1 MESTV
6 VIATFLKPFAA
17 FALIYLVASPIK
29 RLVQRRMQGGRLK
42 DLLLFELDRK
52 KAAKT
57 RH

>member
-6 VIATFLKPFAA
+6 VLATLFKPFAA

-29 RLVQRRMQGGRLK
+29 RLVQRKMQNGRLK

-52 KAAKT
+52 KASKP